1 MTATLTSTTLMTQQ
15 NTPNNQLST
24 VGDLEPWQEPVECAK
39 CHDVIWSRWQGE
51 FVWCSCKAIA
61 VDQTRHYSGYI
72 GEKENFLFHEKDSFI
87 FKEPT

>member
-15 NTPNNQLST
+15 NTQSNQ
-24 VGDLEPWQEPVECAK
+24 LEPWQEPVECAK

-61 VDQTRHYSGYI
+61 VDQTRLYARYI
-72 GEKENFLFHEKDSFI
+72 GEKDSFI